1 MSGKK
6 KSSKNN
12 SGDNEETNESYFLS
26 LIKNE
31 LGKLSNSLSAKLTVL
46 EKSIDSVR
54 EGQSSIVNSLSFL
67 NEKFEE
73 MKLKAE
79 KIEKENREL
88 KEQNICL
95 QKRFSE
101 LTFQLNDLDQY
112 HRRVNLEVAGVP
124 ERQGEVPERI
134 VLNIAKHISPELAA
148 SDFDVVHRLGSKRQA
163 DNKARP
169 IIVRFTTRRARNI
182 MYDGRRKLKTLST
195 KDLGYNSDGKIY
207 LNENLIAST
216 KELMKDVNKAR
227 RDAGYK
233 FLWTQNGRIYVRKDE
248 KCQPIIIHSRE
259 DFSKL

>member
-1 MSGKK
+1 MSGKRK
-6 KSSKNN
+6 TSKSN
-12 SGDNEETNESYFLS
+12 SGGDNEETNESYLLS
-26 LIKNE
+26 LIKTE
-31 LGKLSNSLSAKLTVL
+31 LGKLSNSLNAKLTVL
-46 EKSIDSVR
+46 EQSIDSVR
-54 EGQSSIVNSLSFL
+54 EGQNSIVNSLSFL

-79 KIEKENREL
+79 RIEKENKEL
-88 KEQNICL
+88 REQNICL

-101 LTFQLNDLDQY
+101 LTFQLNDLD
-112 HRRVNLEVAGVP
+112 H
-124 ERQGEVPERI
+124 
-134 VLNIAKHISPELAA
+134 PELAA

-182 MYDGRRKLKTLST
+182 MYDGRRKLNTLST
-195 KDLGYNSDGKIY
+195 KDLGYNGDGKIY

-216 KELMKDVNKAR
+216 KELMKDLNKAR

-233 FLWTQNGRIYVRKDE
+233 FLWTQNGRIFVRKDE

-259 DFSKL
+259 DFSKLY

>member
-1 MSGKK
+1 
-6 KSSKNN
+6 
-12 SGDNEETNESYFLS
+12 
-26 LIKNE
+26 
-31 LGKLSNSLSAKLTVL
+31 
-46 EKSIDSVR
+46 
-54 EGQSSIVNSLSFL
+54 
-67 NEKFEE
+67 

-95 QKRFSE
+95 QNE
-101 LTFQLNDLDQY
+101 IQ
-112 HRRVNLEVAGVP
+112 RVNLEVAGVP

-169 IIVRFTTRRARNI
+169 IIARFTTRRARNI

>member
-1 MSGKK
+1 MH
-6 KSSKNN
+6 
-12 SGDNEETNESYFLS
+12 
-26 LIKNE
+26 
-31 LGKLSNSLSAKLTVL
+31 
-46 EKSIDSVR
+46 EKSVEQGVLPEDWTSANVTPVFKKGSKS
-54 EGQSSIVNSLSFL
+54 EGSNYRHL
-67 NEKFEE
+67 NE
-73 MKLKAE
+73 
-79 KIEKENREL
+79 
-88 KEQNICL
+88 
-95 QKRFSE
+95 
-101 LTFQLNDLDQY
+101 LDQY